1 MMFFWILLNL
11 AEEYFTTL
19 KRLVLLK
26 NSLGRKNPFDKPKK
40 ESKKEHFNPLRQM
53 TSTTVSRHG
62 VTSCLSYFPRF
73 PM

>member
-1 MMFFWILLNL
+1 LDITDL

-40 ESKKEHFNPLRQM
+40 ESKKN
-53 TSTTVSRHG
+53 TST
-62 VTSCLSYFPRF
+62 LFAK
-73 PM
+73 